1 MAAFTQKILES
12 NQKRESLFG
21 VTDAYR
27 VVNGASDGFPGVTLD
42 RFGNRFQVQ
51 FFGVD
56 MLRDRARLVDSIA
69 EAFPAECI
77 VVKERLSSSG
87 KSLENAP
94 MEVAF
99 GSRESAVG
107 TVFEGDAKFHVDL
120 LDTVNPGLF
129 LDMRHV
135 RLEVEERFR
144 EMSGTSF
151 ASACPLPSPSPVQ
164 HSSAQSAPVQP
175 ASAQP
180 ASVQSASAPSLETQS
195 SGPRFLNLF
204 SYTCS
209 FSVHAR
215 LGGAAVATNADISG
229 KILDKGRENYALNGL
244 DLRPGEFF
252 RGNALEYVRWALK
265 KGLRFDGIVLD
276 PPSFARFKGFNFNVR
291 EHLFPLVAECA
302 GILNPGGFFMVSSN
316 YSEFNLQHFSADVRR
331 AVASVHPSAKT
342 EWMRGQDIDFNGS
355 GSTKDSCLVATLV
368 KV

>member
-1 MAAFTQKILES
+1 MMKNLLRTAFE
-12 NQKRESLFG
+12 KRSALFD

-27 VVNGASDGFPGVTLD
+27 IVNGAADGFPGVTLD
-42 RFGNRFQVQ
+42 KFGDRFQVQ
-51 FFGVD
+51 FFGPE
-56 MLRDRARLVDSIA
+56 MLSRRREIV
-69 EAFPAECI
+69 EAIVGAFNPVCV
-77 VVKERLSSSG
+77 VVKERLSRSG

-99 GSRESAVG
+99 GSREDAVG
-107 TVFEGDAKFHVDL
+107 VVREGRARFHVDL

-144 EMSGTSF
+144 AMGGECSKEIPAF
-151 ASACPLPSPSPVQ
+151 AGMTN
-164 HSSAQSAPVQP
+164 
-175 ASAQP
+175 
-180 ASVQSASAPSLETQS
+180 EG
-195 SGPRFLNLF
+195 GPRFLNLF

-252 RGNALEYVRWALK
+252 RGNALEYVRWACK

-291 EHLFPLVAECA
+291 EHLMPLVSECA
-302 GILNPGGFFMVSSN
+302 QILNPHGFFMVSSN
-316 YSEFNLQHFSADVRR
+316 YSEFALDVFSRDVLN
-331 AVASVHPSAKT
+331 AVKSVHKNARTAWK
-342 EWMRGQDIDFNGS
+342 RGQDIDFAGS

-368 KV
+368 EV

>member
-1 MAAFTQKILES
+1 M
-12 NQKRESLFG
+12 
-21 VTDAYR
+21 TDAFR
-27 VVNGASDGFPGVTLD
+27 VVNGAADGFPGVTLD
-42 RFGNRFQVQ
+42 KFGDRFQVQ
-51 FFGVD
+51 FFGPE
-56 MLRDRARLVDSIA
+56 MLSRRRELVDAVVSL
-69 EAFPAECI
+69 FNPVCV
-77 VVKERLSSSG
+77 VVKERLSRSG

-99 GSRESAVG
+99 GSREDAVG
-107 TVFEGDAKFHVDL
+107 EVREGNAKFHVDL

-144 EMSGTSF
+144 AMSG
-151 ASACPLPSPSPVQ
+151 A
-164 HSSAQSAPVQP
+164 VQP
-175 ASAQP
+175 GEA
-180 ASVQSASAPSLETQS
+180 
-195 SGPRFLNLF
+195 PRFLNLF

-252 RGNALEYVRWALK
+252 RGNAIEYVRWAQK

-276 PPSFARFKGFNFNVR
+276 PPSFARFKGFSFNVR
-291 EHLFPLVAECA
+291 EHLMPLVTECA
-302 GILNPGGFFMVSSN
+302 SILNPHGFFMVSSN
-316 YSEFNLQHFSADVRR
+316 YSEFALDSFARDVLSAVK
-331 AVASVHPSAKT
+331 SVHKKARTAWK
-342 EWMRGQDIDFNGS
+342 RGQDVDFAGS

-368 KV
+368 EV

>member
-1 MAAFTQKILES
+1 MLSLLQSAFE
-12 NQKRESLFG
+12 KRSALFD

-27 VVNGASDGFPGVTLD
+27 IVNGVADGFPGVTLD
-42 RFGNRFQVQ
+42 KFGDRFQVQ
-51 FFGVD
+51 FFGPE
-56 MLRDRARLVDSIA
+56 MLSRRREIV
-69 EAFPAECI
+69 EAIVGLFNPVCV
-77 VVKERLSSSG
+77 VVKERLSRSG

-94 MEVAF
+94 MEIAL
-99 GSRESAVG
+99 GTREDAVG
-107 TVFEGDAKFHVDL
+107 IVREGRARFHVDL

-135 RLEVEERFR
+135 RLEVEDRFR
-144 EMSGTSF
+144 ALSG
-151 ASACPLPSPSPVQ
+151 A
-164 HSSAQSAPVQP
+164 AQSG
-175 ASAQP
+175 
-180 ASVQSASAPSLETQS
+180 E
-195 SGPRFLNLF
+195 GPRFLNLF

-252 RGNALEYVRWALK
+252 RGNALEYVRWACK

-291 EHLFPLVAECA
+291 EHLMPLVSECA
-302 GILNPGGFFMVSSN
+302 QILNPHGFFMVSSN
-316 YSEFNLQHFSADVRR
+316 YSEFALDVFSRDVLN
-331 AVASVHPSAKT
+331 AVKSVHKNARTAWK
-342 EWMRGQDIDFNGS
+342 RGQDIDFAGS

-368 KV
+368 EVGSRQ

>member
-1 MAAFTQKILES
+1 MAFDLKNKLEIAS
-12 NQKRESLFG
+12 EKRAPLFD

-27 VVNGASDGFPGVTLD
+27 VVNGSADGFPGLTIDKFGD
-42 RFGNRFQVQ
+42 RYQMQ
-51 FFGVD
+51 FFGPELLTSKTEIV
-56 MLRDRARLVDSIA
+56 
-69 EAFPAECI
+69 EALAALFNPIC
-77 VVKERLSSSG
+77 VVTKERLSSSG

-94 MEVAF
+94 MDVVI
-99 GSRESAVG
+99 GTREDAVG
-107 TVFEGDAKFHVDL
+107 TVREGNANFHVDL
-120 LDTVNPGLF
+120 LDTINPGLF

-144 EMSGTSF
+144 AMSGE
-151 ASACPLPSPSPVQ
+151 
-164 HSSAQSAPVQP
+164 
-175 ASAQP
+175 
-180 ASVQSASAPSLETQS
+180 SL
-195 SGPRFLNLF
+195 RFLNLF

-252 RGNALEYVRWALK
+252 RGNAIEYVHWGQK

-291 EHLFPLVAECA
+291 EHLIPLVADCA
-302 GILNPGGFFMVSSN
+302 TILNSGGFFMVSSN
-316 YSEFNLQHFSADVRR
+316 YSEFNLSAFARDVLA
-331 AVASVHPSAKT
+331 AVSSVHPNAKT
-342 EWMRGQDIDFNGS
+342 SWKKSQDVDFVGS

-368 KV
+368 EV

>member
-1 MAAFTQKILES
+1 M
-12 NQKRESLFG
+12 
-21 VTDAYR
+21 TDAFR
-27 VVNGASDGFPGVTLD
+27 IVNGAADGFPGVTLD
-42 RFGNRFQVQ
+42 KFGDRFQVQ
-51 FFGVD
+51 FFGPE
-56 MLRDRARLVDSIA
+56 MLSRRREIV
-69 EAFPAECI
+69 EAIVAMFNPVCV
-77 VVKERLSSSG
+77 VVKERLSRSG

-99 GSRESAVG
+99 GSREDAVG
-107 TVFEGDAKFHVDL
+107 IVREGRAKFHVDL

-144 EMSGTSF
+144 TMSGESSKEIPAF
-151 ASACPLPSPSPVQ
+151 AGMTNEKAGMTN
-164 HSSAQSAPVQP
+164 
-175 ASAQP
+175 
-180 ASVQSASAPSLETQS
+180 ED
-195 SGPRFLNLF
+195 GPRFLNLF

-252 RGNALEYVRWALK
+252 RGNALEYVHWAQK

-291 EHLFPLVAECA
+291 EHLMPLVADCA
-302 GILNPGGFFMVSSN
+302 SVLNPHGFIMVSSN
-316 YSEFNLQHFSADVRR
+316 YSEFALDSFARDVLA
-331 AVASVHPSAKT
+331 AVKSVHEKARTAWK
-342 EWMRGQDIDFNGS
+342 RGQDVDFVGS
-355 GSTKDSCLVATLV
+355 GSTKDSCLVATMV
-368 KV
+368 EVVSK

>member
-1 MAAFTQKILES
+1 MKSKDLLEVA
-12 NQKRESLFG
+12 NEKRASLFE

-27 VVNGASDGFPGVTLD
+27 IVNGAADGFPGLTLD
-42 RFGNRFQVQ
+42 RFGDRLQVQ
-51 FFGVD
+51 FFGPEMLPRRREFVD
-56 MLRDRARLVDSIA
+56 AVAAM
-69 EAFPAECI
+69 FNPACI
-77 VVKERLSSSG
+77 VVKERLSRSG

-99 GSRESAVG
+99 GTRDAAVG
-107 TVFEGDAKFHVDL
+107 TVREGNARFHVDL

-144 EMSGTSF
+144 AMTGTVP
-151 ASACPLPSPSPVQ
+151 AGDK
-164 HSSAQSAPVQP
+164 P
-175 ASAQP
+175 ASAAGDKLP
-180 ASVQSASAPSLETQS
+180 AQS
-195 SGPRFLNLF
+195 SAEKNGPRFLNLF

-252 RGNALEYVRWALK
+252 RGNALEYVRWAAK
-265 KGLRFDGIVLD
+265 KGLKFDGIVLD

-291 EHLFPLVAECA
+291 EHLIPLVSECA
-302 GILNPGGFFMVSSN
+302 ALLNAGAFIMVSSN
-316 YSEFNLQHFSADVRR
+316 YSEFALDSFAHDVLA
-331 AVASVHPSAKT
+331 AVRSVHEKARTAWK
-342 EWMRGQDIDFNGS
+342 RGQDIDFAGS
-355 GSTKDSCLVATLV
+355 GATKDSCLVATLV
-368 KV
+368 EV